1 MMKEATPSKLSQRVK
16 RLRWQAPLLALL
28 LVLAHQLAEHTWLM
42 HLPRWQH
49 FTTQVL
55 FYGLIGPLLAWWAL
69 SSLLRSISK
78 TEATQRALGEA
89 NQRLEF
95 LIQVNRR
102 LAEAE
107 DEETLIEVILDLPLE
122 VVPTVGCSLIRF
134 DERGQPLPAL
144 HRGDLDPATF
154 EAWTA
159 HLATAKV
166 RQACE
171 RCVVRQATELTP
183 CSLLESFPV
192 TIAAHRVYCIPL
204 ERGGREYGMLNI
216 YLAEADH
223 PTSREQI
230 LLMAMADEVSL
241 ALESQYLRSRELAT
255 LYHLQQARRLSN
267 LEEELEEVLTHTVQA
282 LEVDGGALFVADVET
297 AELDL
302 LIEIGHPLNSTLHLV
317 KSLVNGLQQTESTL
331 IIRDLKQG
339 GDAERGENMHSLLLA
354 PLRNEGQL
362 LGSLV
367 LWAARTDAFAD
378 RHSRLMTTIAGQI
391 ALLIENHRLY
401 LQAEY
406 QAALAERARLAREI
420 HDGLAQTLG
429 YLKLRMAQMATWL
442 QRGEIERVSLTL
454 KEIRSALEE
463 AYVDARE
470 AIDGL
475 RLKPGEGGLTGWL
488 DQIMDDFQ
496 NLSHIQLEVVNL
508 PPMALSMEVQA
519 QLLRIVQEALSNI
532 RKHSGASQARL
543 EWQSDT
549 PEGTREHRLLLRI
562 TDNGQG
568 FDPMDVP
575 LISQHGLRIM
585 RERLNCWTL
594 TSKLSVGP
602 VRVLRWCSVCR
613 LSEMPSRRCPPG
625 YGVKGSIRGH
635 KVTEPIKVLVVDDH
649 TLFRRGIV
657 ALLSEEADFKLVG
670 EASSGPE
677 SLELSRRYYP
687 DVVLM
692 DIHMPGGSG
701 VEAVRSLKQTAE
713 LGVLM
718 LTISENDEDLFD
730 AIEAGA
736 DGYLLKNAEPE
747 TLCRAIRQVAAG
759 QAVLSPEVIA
769 KVMHVAARSRSR
781 QPQVS
786 LSQREQ
792 EVLIELAK
800 GATTAEI
807 AATLIISPNTV
818 KTHIRH
824 ILEKLDA
831 SNRAE
836 AISRANAMGLLK

>member
-1 MMKEATPSKLSQRVK
+1 MKEVTPSKLSQRIR

-28 LVLAHQLAEHTWLM
+28 LVLSHQLAEHTWLM

-55 FYGLIGPLLAWWAL
+55 FYGLIGPVLAWWAL
-69 SSLLRSISK
+69 SSLLRSVSE
-78 TEATQRALGEA
+78 TETTQRALGEA

-144 HRGDLDPATF
+144 HRGNLDPATF

-171 RCVVRQATELTP
+171 RCVVRWATELTSCP
-183 CSLLESFPV
+183 LLESFPV
-192 TIAAHRVYCIPL
+192 TIALHKVYCIPL
-204 ERGGREYGMLNI
+204 ERGGRAYGMLNI
-216 YLAEADH
+216 YLDEADH

-317 KSLVNGLQQTESTL
+317 KSLVNGLQQTDSTL
-331 IIRDLKQG
+331 IVRDLKQG
-339 GDAERGENMHSLLLA
+339 GDAERGENMRSLLVA

-401 LQAEY
+401 LQSEY

-429 YLKLRMAQMATWL
+429 YLKLRMAQIATWL
-442 QRGEIERVSLTL
+442 RRGEIERINLAL
-454 KEIRSALEE
+454 KEVRSALEE

-475 RLKPGEGGLTGWL
+475 RLKPGEGGLTEWL
-488 DQIMDDFQ
+488 DQILDDFQ

-508 PPMALSMEVQA
+508 PPVALSMEIQT

-543 EWQSDT
+543 EWQSD
-549 PEGTREHRLLLRI
+549 ERWLLLRI

-568 FDPMDVP
+568 FDPTDVP

-585 RERLNCWTL
+585 RERA
-594 TSKLSVGP
+594 
-602 VRVLRWCSVCR
+602 
-613 LSEMPSRRCPPG
+613 E
-625 YGVKGSIRGH
+625 
-635 KVTEPIKVLVVDDH
+635 
-649 TLFRRGIV
+649 
-657 ALLSEEADFKLVG
+657 LLDADFQIISRSG
-670 EASSGPE
+670 EGTQ
-677 SLELSRRYYP
+677 
-687 DVVLM
+687 VVLGLPVEG
-692 DIHMPGGSG
+692 IHR
-701 VEAVRSLKQTAE
+701 EA
-713 LGVLM
+713 
-718 LTISENDEDLFD
+718 
-730 AIEAGA
+730 
-736 DGYLLKNAEPE
+736 
-747 TLCRAIRQVAAG
+747 
-759 QAVLSPEVIA
+759 
-769 KVMHVAARSRSR
+769 
-781 QPQVS
+781 
-786 LSQREQ
+786 
-792 EVLIELAK
+792 
-800 GATTAEI
+800 
-807 AATLIISPNTV
+807 
-818 KTHIRH
+818 
-824 ILEKLDA
+824 
-831 SNRAE
+831 
-836 AISRANAMGLLK
+836 